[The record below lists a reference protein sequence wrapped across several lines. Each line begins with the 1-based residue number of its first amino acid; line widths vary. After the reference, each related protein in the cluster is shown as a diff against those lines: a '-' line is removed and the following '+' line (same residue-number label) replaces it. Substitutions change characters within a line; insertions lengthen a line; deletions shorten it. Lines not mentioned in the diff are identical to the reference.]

1 MKVFSTKVQSL
12 DLPTVF
18 KILSNQTRVEILIML
33 RDSCSTAKEISEKLS
48 ADISTVYRHLKFLQ
62 VNGLIKSYI
71 YSGVERYDLSSEH
84 VYNLIESGI
93 MMSTDVKGTKSVEP
107 GILKIFSEGIHE
119 LRDIKVDRFIDMRGE
134 LCPVPDISTRKNLES
149 MQSGEVLLII
159 VDYPLSKERI
169 PNIVKTEGHELIAI
183 FEDNLRD
190 TKIYIRRR

>member
-93 MMSTDVKGTKSVEP
+93 MMLTDVKGTKSVEP

>member
-1 MKVFSTKVQSL
+1 LKVFSTKVQSL

-93 MMSTDVKGTKSVEP
+93 MMLTDVKGTKSVEP